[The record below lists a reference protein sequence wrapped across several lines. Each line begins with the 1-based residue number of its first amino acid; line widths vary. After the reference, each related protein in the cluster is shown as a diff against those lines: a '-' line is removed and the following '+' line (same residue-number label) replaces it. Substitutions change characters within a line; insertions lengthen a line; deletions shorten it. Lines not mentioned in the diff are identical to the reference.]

1 MSKDSHTARMRRRI
15 WWTIYV
21 RERQAAASLGLPS
34 RIRDEDCDIEPLS
47 PSDWETDNSGPDS
60 PFGSCLPEHVTYA
73 IKMVEIA
80 KLRKS
85 YFIPS
90 SHFHFQDDG
99 RTLWLKDKSFSVGKI
114 IDVHFVPG
122 NASLS
127 VTSSNTLRDL
137 NISLE
142 AWRESLPEHIK
153 SSPEEGSDSVWT
165 CLLHLAYK

>member
-85 YFIPS
+85 YFIPIS
-90 SHFHFQDDG
+90 PF
-99 RTLWLKDKSFSVGKI
+99 SFS
-114 IDVHFVPG
+114 
-122 NASLS
+122 
-127 VTSSNTLRDL
+127 R
-137 NISLE
+137 
-142 AWRESLPEHIK
+142 
-153 SSPEEGSDSVWT
+153 
-165 CLLHLAYK
+165 

>member
-1 MSKDSHTARMRRRI
+1 MRRRI

-80 KLRKS
+80 KLREY
-85 YFIPS
+85 YF
-90 SHFHFQDDG
+90 
-99 RTLWLKDKSFSVGKI
+99 TLFPIFILCMVEKYFG
-114 IDVHFVPG
+114 
-122 NASLS
+122 
-127 VTSSNTLRDL
+127 
-137 NISLE
+137 
-142 AWRESLPEHIK
+142 
-153 SSPEEGSDSVWT
+153 
-165 CLLHLAYK
+165 